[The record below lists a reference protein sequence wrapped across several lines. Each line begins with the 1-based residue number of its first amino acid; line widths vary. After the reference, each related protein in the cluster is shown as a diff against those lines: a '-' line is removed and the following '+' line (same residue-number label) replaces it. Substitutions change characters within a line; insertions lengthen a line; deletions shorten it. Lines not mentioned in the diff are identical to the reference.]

1 MSATEERLRFRRIQS
16 DDVDVLMPIEM
27 EAYPEPWT
35 PGMFRQEI
43 YSPLSSFYVALL
55 DDAIVGYV
63 GFWRALDEAHIT
75 SVTIQKDYRRHGF
88 GRQLMAF
95 ILETA
100 MEQGLLRAT
109 LEVRPSNIR
118 AQNLYLSMG
127 FEQIGLRKRYYSK
140 TNEDA
145 LIMARDLPLRK
156 TERN

>member
-1 MSATEERLRFRRIQS
+1 
-16 DDVDVLMPIEM
+16 
-27 EAYPEPWT
+27 
-35 PGMFRQEI
+35 
-43 YSPLSSFYVALL
+43 
-55 DDAIVGYV
+55 V

-75 SVTIQKDYRRHGF
+75 SVTIQKDCRRHGF
-88 GRQLMAF
+88 GRQLMEF
-95 ILETA
+95 ILAAA

-127 FEQIGLRKRYYSK
+127 FEQVGLRKHYYSK

-156 TERN
+156 TAGE